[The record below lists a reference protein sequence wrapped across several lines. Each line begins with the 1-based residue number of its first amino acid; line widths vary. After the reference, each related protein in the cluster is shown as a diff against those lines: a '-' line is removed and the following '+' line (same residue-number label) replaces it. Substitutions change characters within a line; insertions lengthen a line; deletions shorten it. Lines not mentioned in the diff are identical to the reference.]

1 MKLDQK
7 RIGKRIREIRKQGG
21 LTQEAFGEKLE
32 STTEK
37 ISLLTAKGLRLMEKQ
52 LDSLLEE
59 GL

>member
-1 MKLDQK
+1 M
-7 RIGKRIREIRKQGG
+7 
-21 LTQEAFGEKLE
+21 KLE